1 MNDNEVMELGGYV
14 ETLLSSPS
22 FQHIAMRFE
31 QELVDEI
38 LVNRPDD
45 QTQRDRISRVQGFRE
60 FISYLGRTIQR
71 RSEIVSGAETPPDHS
86 DDPSVHDIFDF
97 HYTPEDGVTEE

>member
-1 MNDNEVMELGGYV
+1 MNDNEVMELGGYC

-31 QELVDEI
+31 QQLVDEI

-45 QTQRDRISRVQGFRE
+45 QTQRDRISRTQGFRE
-60 FISYLGRTIQR
+60 FLAYLGRTVQR
-71 RSEIVSGAETPPDHS
+71 RSEIVSEADIPPDHS

-97 HYTPEDGVTEE
+97 EYIPETETND

>member
-1 MNDNEVMELGGYV
+1 MNDNEVMELGGYC

-38 LVNRPDD
+38 LVNKPDD

-60 FISYLGRTIQR
+60 FLAYIGRAVQR
-71 RSEIVSGAETPPDHS
+71 RSEIVTASDTPPDHS

-97 HYTPEDGVTEE
+97 EYIPETGSND

>member
-1 MNDNEVMELGGYV
+1 MNDNEVMELGGYC

-38 LVNRPDD
+38 LINKPDD

-60 FISYLGRTIQR
+60 FITFLGLTVQR
-71 RSEIVSGAETPPDHS
+71 QSELYGAADKPPDHS

-97 HYTPEDGVTEE
+97 QYIPETETDD